1 MRTQGFGMM
10 AELVR
15 DMIYQKNDLP
25 EKWIENF
32 FTKRPKTPKQNTRG
46 NANQKI
52 MSSSIP
58 AEQRVFCST
67 GYL

>member
-1 MRTQGFGMM
+1 
-10 AELVR
+10 
-15 DMIYQKNDLP
+15 MIYQKNDLP

-58 AEQRVFCST
+58 AEQRLFCST